1 MTTSFSAGP
10 PALGYFYQARYALYT
25 VLSNEELEL
34 SIESLDD
41 IAFEEEGS
49 PRELL
54 QLKHHIN
61 RASLSDSSPDL
72 WKTLRVWSELVQS
85 GEVSLGKVILT
96 LVTTAQA
103 EEGSIASYLR
113 PGEEK
118 RDTQLAAKK
127 LLEVAYDSKNQS
139 LIKAFDAFKGLNSE
153 NQKLLVNSIQIL
165 DCSPDI
171 VDVSNKIQEK
181 VKYAVR
187 REHLNGLYERLEG
200 WWFTKV
206 VNHLKGQSAE
216 RISGFEVRDKIPD
229 IAEQFKPDALPIDF
243 LELELSNQPDVD
255 KDTRNFVTQLKT
267 ISVNNRRIEKAILDY
282 YRAFEQ
288 RSRWAREDLL
298 IGDELE
304 KYEKKL
310 ADEWERHVLACQD
323 DCDYDENDDEQCQK
337 FGRDVYRWVD
347 QDADIR
353 IRPQVTEEYV
363 MRGSF
368 HLLADQNPP
377 RVWWHPQFV
386 KRLAQIPLLRRS
398 GAC

>member
-10 PALGYFYQARYALYT
+10 PALGYLYQARYALYAI
-25 VLSNEELEL
+25 LSNEELEL

-41 IAFEEEGS
+41 ITFEGEGS

-54 QLKHHIN
+54 QLKHHTN
-61 RASLSDSSPDL
+61 QASLTDSSEDL

-85 GEVSLGKVILT
+85 GEISLGKVVLT

-103 EEGSIASYLR
+103 KEGSIASYLC
-113 PGEEK
+113 PGEK
-118 RDTQLAAKK
+118 RNSQLAVTK
-127 LLEVAYDSKNQS
+127 LLEVAHHSENRS
-139 LIKAFDAFKGLNSE
+139 LIKAFNAFKGLDFE

-165 DCSPDI
+165 DFSPDI
-171 VDVSNKIQEK
+171 VNVSDKIKEK

-200 WWFTKV
+200 WWFAKV
-206 VNHLKGQSAE
+206 VNHLKGQSTE
-216 RISGFEVRDKIPD
+216 RISGFEVGDKIPD

-243 LELELSNQPDVD
+243 LEIELPSQPDVD
-255 KDTRNFVTQLKT
+255 TDTRNFVNQLKT
-267 ISVNNRRIEKAILDY
+267 IAVKNRRIEKAILDY

-310 ADEWERHVLACQD
+310 VDEWERYVLAHQD
-323 DCDYDENDDEQCQK
+323 DCDYDENDDEQCRK

-347 QDADIR
+347 QDAAIR

-386 KRLAQIPLLRRS
+386 KRLAQVYPILGRS